1 PRVKRAPAPREQTM
15 VVDDVQYIIKDDRF
29 LFNPQDDGWYI
40 LLEKTFT
47 AKLIQSDEYVKDY
60 YTEIKNELLSYKKVH
75 ARMSRK
81 RESFNF
87 GRECLARM
95 TIRGKTLRLHL
106 ALDAKDYEETKY
118 KVEDTSQVK
127 SLADTPLMYRIKN
140 DRRLKYTKD
149 LIAAVMAKY
158 GVEKQDIEPVDY
170 TSMYPYEETP
180 PLIERRLI
188 IQRRVKGKVPEGN
201 GFDFAQKTFKAKL
214 IQSDEVVKEYYSH
227 LKNELLAHRKVHD
240 RMSKKRESFRFGREC
255 IARMSIR
262 GKTLKLYL
270 ALNPQDYVDT
280 KYKFEDVSDVKS
292 YADTP
297 FMMKIKNP
305 RRLKYAMEL
314 IDVVMDNVGA
324 TLKRDLHETD
334 YVADLP
340 FESTE
345 ELMEKGLVVNV
356 HVKGNSFVAQHFSF
370 KAKDEDAEDEVASDE
385 DND

>member
-1 PRVKRAPAPREQTM
+1 MTGVQT
-15 VVDDVQYIIKDDRF
+15 
-29 LFNPQDDGWYI
+29 
-40 LLEKTFT
+40 
-47 AKLIQSDEYVKDY
+47 
-60 YTEIKNELLSYKKVH
+60 
-75 ARMSRK
+75 
-81 RESFNF
+81 
-87 GRECLARM
+87 C
-95 TIRGKTLRLHL
+95 
-106 ALDAKDYEETKY
+106 ALPIY
-118 KVEDTSQVK
+118 
-127 SLADTPLMYRIKN
+127 
-140 DRRLKYTKD
+140 
-149 LIAAVMAKY
+149 
-158 GVEKQDIEPVDY
+158 Y

-214 IQSDEVVKEYYSH
+214 IQSDETVKEYYSH
-227 LKNELLAHRKVHD
+227 LKNELLAHKKVHD
-240 RMSKKRESFRFGREC
+240 RMSKKRESFRFGRVC
-255 IARMSIR
+255 VARMAIR
-262 GKTLKLYL
+262 GKTLRLYL

-334 YVADLP
+334 YVADLS
-340 FESTE
+340 FESIE